1 MGQRPSLDLVA
12 PPRDTTPIPS
22 DLADLADRSASPV
35 ATRIALTHLLETAP
49 EALAPA
55 LANPGVAEK
64 LVAVIAASR
73 SLTRLIEARPAE
85 SMTVLSTT
93 DLRSL
98 PEANSGEELLAWRNL
113 EFLRIAARDLTGAD
127 SLESVGA
134 ALAAL
139 GRDVLDTAW
148 RLTHDGETSI
158 AIIGM
163 GKLGGNELNYSSDI
177 DILFVGD
184 GPLQALER
192 RARAI
197 MDIARGCFRVDAN
210 LRPEGRDGPLVR
222 SVESYESY
230 WARWAEPWEF
240 QALLKARAVA
250 GDSLIGERWFDAAQR
265 SLWARPFDA
274 EALRSLRAMKARTE
288 AEVARKGL
296 GNRELKRGPG
306 GIRDIEFTVQL
317 LQLVHGHLD
326 SELRGANTLAM
337 LTELADAGY
346 IDADDARTMA
356 ESYCELRTV
365 EHRLQLVDEQQVH
378 TLPTNAV
385 ALDHLARVMGRHD
398 EPNGTASEQ
407 LDRSLHHLQTTVRGI
422 HERVYFRPLLEAFAA
437 TSNDEPS
444 LSAEATEVRLTAFGF
459 VDARR
464 TAAALGELTR
474 GLNRSSR
481 LMQQMLPLLLDWL
494 SLSPDPDLGLLLIRN
509 LLTGPRQSRQV
520 AETFR
525 ESPAAAQSLCTI
537 AGTSRLLGDIVAA
550 NPDLVARLPIPEQLQ
565 TKDRDGLVATATASV
580 EFREGT
586 TEQQA
591 SLRRWQQRNLLGI
604 AARDLFDHADVER
617 VGRDLTTLAEATI
630 ETALASLDP
639 QIPFAVIGLGRFGG
653 AELAYASDLDVVFV
667 HEGTNADAIDEAR
680 RLSHALMRMVGG
692 TTPSSRLYE
701 IDCDLRPEGK
711 NGPLSRSIDSYAIY
725 WREHALTWER
735 QAMTRARVVAG
746 NRQIGNELLDELEPW
761 VWGHGLSAEGIREIR
776 RMKARIETE
785 RIPMGEDPDFHLKL
799 GRGSLSDIEFTAQML
814 QLQYGVKAT
823 GTIDA
828 LRALRQGDVLN
839 VEDATTL
846 AEAYEFCERV
856 RNRWFLVN
864 SAPSDSMPTQP
875 ESALWLA
882 RSLDTEPG
890 ALREHYRRVTRRAR
904 NVVERIFYGLP
915 PKLRDV

>member
-1 MGQRPSLDLVA
+1 MA
-12 PPRDTTPIPS
+12 TPGDATP
-22 DLADLADRSASPV
+22 LPTELLNLADRSA
-35 ATRIALTHLLETAP
+35 AP
-49 EALAPA
+49 AAVRVALARLSEAAPGALEAAVADAA
-55 LANPGVAEK
+55 LAHS
-64 LVAVIAASR
+64 LVSVLAASR
-73 SLTRLIEARPAE
+73 SLTRLLEARPMDSLA
-85 SMTVLSTT
+85 VLA
-93 DLRSL
+93 
-98 PEANSGEELLAWRNL
+98 ANSNRLAPNAATAEDLVSWRNL
-113 EFLRIAARDLTGAD
+113 EFLRIAARDLTGLD
-127 SLESVGA
+127 TLDEVGA
-134 ALAAL
+134 NLAAL
-139 GRDVLDTAW
+139 GRDVLQASWQLTEDDDT
-148 RLTHDGETSI
+148 TI

-177 DILFVGD
+177 DVLFVGE
-184 GPLQALER
+184 GPRKELDR

-197 MDIARGCFRVDAN
+197 MDIARRCFRVDAN

-222 SVESYESY
+222 TVESYEAY
-230 WARWAEPWEF
+230 WDRWAEPWEF
-240 QALLKARAVA
+240 QALLKARPVA
-250 GDSLIGERWFDAAQR
+250 GDTALGEHWLGAAQR
-265 SLWARPFDA
+265 WLWARPFDA
-274 EALRSLRAMKARTE
+274 EALRSLRAMKAQTE

-326 SELRGANTLAM
+326 PDLRGATTLTM
-337 LTELADAGY
+337 LDEMASAGY
-346 IDADDARTMA
+346 IDDNDAEKMA
-356 ESYCELRTV
+356 SSYRELRTV

-378 TLPTNAV
+378 TLPTDDAS
-385 ALDHLARVMGRHD
+385 LDRLARVMGRRD
-398 EPNGTASEQ
+398 EPRGTAAEQ
-407 LDRSLHHLQTTVRGI
+407 LERDLIHIQTTVRGI

-437 TSNDEPS
+437 TSRDASS
-444 LSAEATEVRLTAFGF
+444 LSAEATEVRLAAFGF
-459 VDARR
+459 IDARR

-509 LLTGPRQSRQV
+509 LLTGPRQSRQI

-537 AGTSRLLGDIVAA
+537 AGTSRLLGDIIAA
-550 NPDLVARLPIPEQLQ
+550 NPDLVARLPLPEQLA
-565 TKDRDGLVATATASV
+565 TKDLDGLIATATASM
-580 EFREGT
+580 EMREGT

-617 VGRDLTTLAEATI
+617 VGRDLTTLAEATLGS
-630 ETALASLDP
+630 ALQSLNP
-639 QIPFAVIGLGRFGG
+639 QIPFAVIGLGRFGA
-653 AELAYASDLDVVFV
+653 AELAYASDLDVMFV
-667 HEGTNADAIDEAR
+667 HQGSTADDIDEAR
-680 RLSHALMRMVGG
+680 RLSKSLMRMIAGS
-692 TTPSSRLYE
+692 TPANRLYE
-701 IDCDLRPEGK
+701 VDCDLRPEGK
-711 NGPLSRSIDSYAIY
+711 NGPLSRGVDSYAVY

-746 NRQIGNELLDELEPW
+746 DVALGDELLDEIAPW
-761 VWGHGLSAEGIREIR
+761 VWGPGLSAEGIRDIR
-776 RMKARIETE
+776 RMKARIEAE

-814 QLQYGVKAT
+814 QLQYDVKAT
-823 GTIDA
+823 GTIDG
-828 LRALRQGDVLN
+828 LRALAQGDVLDP
-839 VEDATTL
+839 EDAAILT
-846 AEAYEFCERV
+846 EAYEFCERV

-890 ALREHYRRVTRRAR
+890 ALREHYRRVTRRSR
-904 NVVERIFYGLP
+904 SVVERVFYGLP
-915 PKLRDV
+915 AKH

>member
-1 MGQRPSLDLVA
+1 MA
-12 PPRDTTPIPS
+12 TPGDETP
-22 DLADLADRSASPV
+22 LPTELLNLADRCAAPTAV
-35 ATRIALTHLLETAP
+35 RVALTRLSEAAPDALEAVAADA
-49 EALAPA
+49 ALAHS
-55 LANPGVAEK
+55 LISV
-64 LVAVIAASR
+64 LAASR
-73 SLTRLIEARPAE
+73 SLTRLLEARPKDSLA
-85 SMTVLSTT
+85 VLAANGNRLEPNAASPE
-93 DLRSL
+93 DLVS
-98 PEANSGEELLAWRNL
+98 WRNL
-113 EFLRIAARDLTGAD
+113 EFLRIAARDLTGLD
-127 SLESVGA
+127 TLDEVGA
-134 ALAAL
+134 NLAAL
-139 GRDVLDTAW
+139 GRDVLQASLQ
-148 RLTHDGETSI
+148 LTEDDNTTI
-158 AIIGM
+158 AVIGM

-177 DILFVGD
+177 DVLFVGE
-184 GPLQALER
+184 GPLQELDR

-197 MDIARGCFRVDAN
+197 MDIARRCFRVDAN

-222 SVESYESY
+222 TVESYEAY
-230 WARWAEPWEF
+230 WDRWAEPWEF
-240 QALLKARAVA
+240 QALLKARPVA
-250 GDSLIGERWFDAAQR
+250 GDTALGEQWLGAAQR
-265 SLWARPFDA
+265 WLWARPFDA

-326 SELRGANTLAM
+326 PDLRGATTLTM
-337 LTELADAGY
+337 LDEMASAGY
-346 IDADDARTMA
+346 IDENDAEKMA
-356 ESYCELRTV
+356 SSYRELRTV

-378 TLPTNAV
+378 TLPTDDAS
-385 ALDHLARVMGRHD
+385 LDRLARVMGRRD
-398 EPNGTASEQ
+398 EPRGTAAEQ
-407 LDRSLHHLQTTVRGI
+407 LERELIHIQTTVRGI

-437 TSNDEPS
+437 TSRDAS
-444 LSAEATEVRLTAFGF
+444 SISAEATEVRLAAFGF
-459 VDARR
+459 IDARR

-509 LLTGPRQSRQV
+509 LLTGPRQSRQI

-537 AGTSRLLGDIVAA
+537 AGTSRLLGDIIAA
-550 NPDLVARLPIPEQLQ
+550 NPDLVARLPLPEQLA
-565 TKDRDGLVATATASV
+565 TKDLDGLIATATASM
-580 EFREGT
+580 EMREGN

-630 ETALASLDP
+630 GSALQSLDP
-639 QIPFAVIGLGRFGG
+639 QIPFAVLGLGRFG
-653 AELAYASDLDVVFV
+653 ASELAYASDLDVIFV
-667 HEGTNADAIDEAR
+667 HQGSSADDIDEAR
-680 RLSHALMRMVGG
+680 RLSQSLIRMIAGS
-692 TTPSSRLYE
+692 TPAARLYDV
-701 IDCDLRPEGK
+701 DCDLRPEGK
-711 NGPLSRSIDSYAIY
+711 NGPLSRGVDSYVIY

-746 NRQIGNELLDELEPW
+746 DAVLGDELLDEIAPW
-761 VWGHGLSAEGIREIR
+761 VWGPGLSAEGIRDIR
-776 RMKARIETE
+776 RMKARIEAE

-814 QLQYGVKAT
+814 QLQYDVKAT
-823 GTIDA
+823 GTIDG
-828 LRALRQGDVLN
+828 LRALAQGDVLDP
-839 VEDATTL
+839 EDAAILT
-846 AEAYEFCERV
+846 EAYEFCERV

-890 ALREHYRRVTRRAR
+890 ALREHYRRVTRRSR
-904 NVVERIFYGLP
+904 SVVERVFYGLP
-915 PKLRDV
+915 AKH

>member
-1 MGQRPSLDLVA
+1 MAL
-12 PPRDTTPIPS
+12 PRDTTPIPS
-22 DLADLADRSASPV
+22 ELADLADRSASP
-35 ATRIALTHLLETAP
+35 AAARIALTQLLETAP
-49 EALAPA
+49 ESLAPA
-55 LANPGVAEK
+55 IADARVAEK

-73 SLTRLIEARPAE
+73 SLTRLIEARTVD
-85 SMTVLSTT
+85 SMNVLIDT
-93 DLRSL
+93 DHRPQPDVDS
-98 PEANSGEELLAWRNL
+98 SEELLAWRNL
-113 EFLRIAARDLTGAD
+113 EFLRIAARDLTEAE
-127 SLESVGA
+127 SLDGVGA
-134 ALAAL
+134 SLAAL
-139 GRDVLDTAW
+139 GRDVLETAW
-148 RLTHDGETSI
+148 RLTHDDETSI

-184 GPLQALER
+184 GPRQALER

-197 MDIARGCFRVDAN
+197 MEISRRCFRVDAN

-230 WARWAEPWEF
+230 WDRWAEPWEF
-240 QALLKARAVA
+240 QALLKARVVA
-250 GDSLIGERWFDAAQR
+250 GDPLIGARWFDAAQR

-296 GNRELKRGPG
+296 GNRKLKRGPG

-326 SELRGANTLAM
+326 PGLRGANTLTM
-337 LTELADAGY
+337 LDELADAGY
-346 IDADDARTMA
+346 IDVSDARTMA

-378 TLPTNAV
+378 TLPTDPV
-385 ALDHLARVMGRHD
+385 ALDHLARVLGRRD
-398 EPNGTASEQ
+398 EPRGTASEQ
-407 LDRSLHHLQTTVRGI
+407 LERTLHHLQTVVRGI

-437 TSNDEPS
+437 TNQEPL

-464 TAAALGELTR
+464 TAAALSELTR

-509 LLTGPRQSRQV
+509 LLTGPRRSRQV

-525 ESPAAAQSLCTI
+525 ESPAAARSLCAI
-537 AGTSRLLGDIVAA
+537 AGTSRLLGDIVTA
-550 NPDLVARLPIPEQLQ
+550 NPDLVARLPNPEHLQ
-565 TKDRDGLVATATASV
+565 TKDRSGLVATATASV
-580 EFREGT
+580 EVREGT

-604 AARDLFDHADVER
+604 AARDLFDHADVEH
-617 VGRDLTTLAEATI
+617 VGRDLTSLAEATL

-653 AELAYASDLDVVFV
+653 AELAYASDLDVVFI
-667 HEGTNADAIDEAR
+667 HEGTSAAAIDEAR
-680 RLSHALMRMVGG
+680 RLAKALMRMIGG
-692 TTPSSRLYE
+692 TTPSARIYE

-711 NGPLSRSIDSYAIY
+711 SGPLSRSIDSYAIY

-746 NRQIGNELLDELEPW
+746 NREIGDELLDELEPW
-761 VWGHGLSAEGIREIR
+761 VWGPGLSAEGIRDIR
-776 RMKARIETE
+776 RMKARIEAE
-785 RIPMGEDPDFHLKL
+785 RIPMGEDPAFHLKL

-828 LRALRQGDVLN
+828 LRALTQGDVLDA
-839 VEDATTL
+839 EDAAIL

-875 ESALWLA
+875 ESSLWLA

-904 NVVERIFYGLP
+904 NVVERVFYGLP

>member
-1 MGQRPSLDLVA
+1 MA
-12 PPRDTTPIPS
+12 TPGDATP
-22 DLADLADRSASPV
+22 LPTELLNLADRSA
-35 ATRIALTHLLETAP
+35 AP
-49 EALAPA
+49 AAVRVALARLSEAAPDALEAVAADAA
-55 LANPGVAEK
+55 LAHSLISV
-64 LVAVIAASR
+64 LAASR
-73 SLTRLIEARPAE
+73 SLTRLLEARPMDSLA
-85 SMTVLSTT
+85 VLA
-93 DLRSL
+93 
-98 PEANSGEELLAWRNL
+98 ANSTRLAPNAATAEDLVSWRNL
-113 EFLRIAARDLTGAD
+113 EFLRIAARDLTGLD
-127 SLESVGA
+127 TLDEVGA
-134 ALAAL
+134 NLAAL
-139 GRDVLDTAW
+139 GRDVLQTSWQLTEDDDT
-148 RLTHDGETSI
+148 TI

-177 DILFVGD
+177 DVLFVGE
-184 GPLQALER
+184 GPRKELDR

-197 MDIARGCFRVDAN
+197 MDIARRCFRVDAN

-222 SVESYESY
+222 TVESYEAY
-230 WARWAEPWEF
+230 WDRWAEPWEF
-240 QALLKARAVA
+240 QALLKARPVA
-250 GDSLIGERWFDAAQR
+250 GDIALGEHWLGAAQR
-265 SLWARPFDA
+265 WLWARPFDA

-326 SELRGANTLAM
+326 PDLRGATTLTM
-337 LTELADAGY
+337 LDEMASAGY
-346 IDADDARTMA
+346 IDDNDAEKMA
-356 ESYCELRTV
+356 SSYRELRTV
-365 EHRLQLVDEQQVH
+365 EHRLQLVDEQQIH
-378 TLPTNAV
+378 TLPTDDAS
-385 ALDHLARVMGRHD
+385 LDRLARVMGRRD
-398 EPNGTASEQ
+398 EPRGTAAEQ
-407 LDRSLHHLQTTVRGI
+407 LERDLIHIQTTVRGI

-437 TSNDEPS
+437 TSRDASS
-444 LSAEATEVRLTAFGF
+444 LSAEATEVRLAAFGF
-459 VDARR
+459 IDARR

-509 LLTGPRQSRQV
+509 LLTGPRQSRQI

-537 AGTSRLLGDIVAA
+537 AGTSRLLGDIIAA
-550 NPDLVARLPIPEQLQ
+550 NPDLVARLPLPEQLA
-565 TKDRDGLVATATASV
+565 TKDLDGLIATATASM
-580 EFREGT
+580 EMREGN

-617 VGRDLTTLAEATI
+617 VGRDLTTLAEATLGS
-630 ETALASLDP
+630 ALRSLDP
-639 QIPFAVIGLGRFGG
+639 QIPFAVIGLGRFGA
-653 AELAYASDLDVVFV
+653 AELAYASDLDVMFV
-667 HEGTNADAIDEAR
+667 HQGSTADDIDEAR
-680 RLSHALMRMVGG
+680 RLSKSLMRMIAGS
-692 TTPSSRLYE
+692 TPANRLYE
-701 IDCDLRPEGK
+701 VDCDLRPEGK
-711 NGPLSRSIDSYAIY
+711 NGPLSRGVDSYAIY

-746 NRQIGNELLDELEPW
+746 DVALGDELLDEIAPW
-761 VWGHGLSAEGIREIR
+761 VWGPGLSAEGIRDIR
-776 RMKARIETE
+776 RMKARIEAE

-814 QLQYGVKAT
+814 QLQYDVKAT
-823 GTIDA
+823 GTIDG
-828 LRALRQGDVLN
+828 LRALAQGDVLDP
-839 VEDATTL
+839 EDAAILT
-846 AEAYEFCERV
+846 EAYEFCERV

-890 ALREHYRRVTRRAR
+890 ALREHYRRVTRRSR
-904 NVVERIFYGLP
+904 SVVERVFYGLP
-915 PKLRDV
+915 AKH

>member
-1 MGQRPSLDLVA
+1 MATPGDATPVPSQLL
-12 PPRDTTPIPS
+12 
-22 DLADLADRSASPV
+22 DLADRSASPAAARV
-35 ATRIALTHLLETAP
+35 
-49 EALAPA
+49 ALARLNDADPNA
-55 LANPGVAEK
+55 LRAANADAK
-64 LVAVIAASR
+64 LAHSLVSVLAASR
-73 SLTRLIEARPAE
+73 SLTRLIEARPAD
-85 SMTVLSTT
+85 SLAVLAAPTKRAALSADSAD
-93 DLRSL
+93 DLV
-98 PEANSGEELLAWRNL
+98 AWRNL
-113 EFLRIAARDLTGAD
+113 EFLRIAALDLTGID
-127 SLESVGA
+127 TLDEVGA
-134 ALAAL
+134 NLAAL
-139 GRDVLDTAW
+139 GRDVLQASW
-148 RLTHDGETSI
+148 LLTEDGETSI

-163 GKLGGNELNYSSDI
+163 GKLGGAELNYSSDI
-177 DILFVGD
+177 DVLFVGEGSRQSLD
-184 GPLQALER
+184 R

-197 MDIARGCFRVDAN
+197 MDIARRCFRVDAN

-222 SVESYESY
+222 TVESYEAY
-230 WARWAEPWEF
+230 WERWAEPWEF
-240 QALLKARAVA
+240 QALLKARPVA
-250 GDSLIGERWFDAAQR
+250 GDVILGERWLEAAQR
-265 SLWARPFDA
+265 WLWARPFDA
-274 EALRSLRAMKARTE
+274 EALRSLRALKARTE

-326 SELRGANTLAM
+326 PDLRGATTLTM
-337 LTELADAGY
+337 LEEMASAGY
-346 IDADDARTMA
+346 IDETDAEQMA
-356 ESYCELRTV
+356 SSYRELRTV

-378 TLPTNAV
+378 TLPTDPV

-398 EPNGTASEQ
+398 EPRGTAAEQ
-407 LDRSLHHLQTTVRGI
+407 LERELHHIQTTVRGI
-422 HERVYFRPLLEAFAA
+422 HERVYFRPLLEAFAV
-437 TSNDEPS
+437 TSTVESP
-444 LSAEATEVRLTAFGF
+444 LSAEATEVRLAAFGF

-509 LLTGPRQSRQV
+509 LLTGPRQSRQI

-537 AGTSRLLGDIVAA
+537 AGTSRLLGDIIAA
-550 NPDLVARLPIPEQLQ
+550 NPDLVARLPLPEQLV
-565 TKDRDGLVATATASV
+565 TKDFDGLVATATASM
-580 EFREGT
+580 EMRNGNS
-586 TEQQA
+586 EQQA

-604 AARDLFDHADVER
+604 AARDLFDYDDVER

-630 ETALASLDP
+630 ESALQSLNP
-639 QIPFAVIGLGRFGG
+639 QIPFSVIGLGRFGA
-653 AELAYASDLDVVFV
+653 AELAYASDLDVMFV
-667 HEGTNADAIDEAR
+667 HQGSSADDIDEAR
-680 RLSHALMRMVGG
+680 RLSKSLMRMISGS
-692 TTPSSRLYE
+692 TPAARLYD

-711 NGPLSRSIDSYAIY
+711 NGPLSRGVDSYAVY

-746 NRQIGNELLDELEPW
+746 TRVLGDELLDELAPW
-761 VWGHGLSAEGIREIR
+761 VWGPGLSAEGIRDIR
-776 RMKARIETE
+776 RMKARIEAE

-799 GRGSLSDIEFTAQML
+799 GRGSLSDIEFTVQLL
-814 QLQYGVKAT
+814 QLQYDVKAT
-823 GTIDA
+823 GTIDG
-828 LRALRQGDVLN
+828 LRALAQGDVLDP
-839 VEDATTL
+839 EDAAIL

-890 ALREHYRRVTRRAR
+890 ALREHYRRVTRRSR
-904 NVVERIFYGLP
+904 SVVERVFYGLP
-915 PKLRDV
+915 SKK